1 MVPTR
6 EIIVDPAGGILVSR
20 TGRDRLRM
28 RLVAALPLR
37 GGRVVALQQV
47 VVDPAGVALR
57 DPLTGSCVGMPQVF
71 VHRLAGAGRTEG
83 A

>member
-6 EIIVDPAGGILVSR
+6 EII
-20 TGRDRLRM
+20 
-28 RLVAALPLR
+28 
-37 GGRVVALQQV
+37 
-47 VVDPAGVALR
+47 VDPAGVALR